1 MFDPAVMGTLL
12 IGLDAI
18 NAESQAPR
26 RPRPIRASRRK
37 SSIRAALA
45 QSLRRV
51 AALLEPRMVDEVGV

>member
-18 NAESQAPR
+18 NAESKTTR
-26 RPRPIRASRRK
+26 RPRPIRAPRRTT
-37 SSIRAALA
+37 SVRAALA

-51 AALLEPRMVDEVGV
+51 AALLEPQTVDEVGV